1 MKLKISSV
9 RTLTL
14 LYYQRVEIM
23 MKNIKLDDNK
33 SFQQSS
39 IILITKSLGH
49 EMFSQ
54 QPNLSFE
61 GGRRWLKMDALNP
74 RWDGKITEAKL
85 DQEKITNN
93 IL

>member
-1 MKLKISSV
+1 
-9 RTLTL
+9 
-14 LYYQRVEIM
+14 M

-61 GGRRWLKMDALNP
+61 GGRRWLKMDALVG
-74 RWDGKITEAKL
+74 RMKKL
-85 DQEKITNN
+85 LKQNSTKKK
-93 IL
+93 